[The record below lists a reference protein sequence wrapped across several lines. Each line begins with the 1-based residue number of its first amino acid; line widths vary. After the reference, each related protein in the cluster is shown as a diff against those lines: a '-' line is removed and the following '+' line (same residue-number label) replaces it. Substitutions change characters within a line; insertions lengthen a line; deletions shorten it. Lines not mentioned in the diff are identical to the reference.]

1 MNAGRENEDAR
12 SVLQTLKMIE
22 YHYSAP
28 AREVV
33 TRLRLFPR
41 AIRGP
46 QRLLQ
51 RECEGWRSNGWRRWA
66 SGCTGPCASAPGR
79 LEWTL
84 PPVRR
89 SPVGLA
95 SARTTRTSC

>member
-33 TRLRLFPR
+33 TRLRLFPGSLV
-41 AIRGP
+41 AGF
-46 QRLLQ
+46 
-51 RECEGWRSNGWRRWA
+51 
-66 SGCTGPCASAPGR
+66 SGFQPKAFFEAAADAGTAPK
-79 LEWTL
+79 
-84 PPVRR
+84 VKF
-89 SPVGLA
+89 
-95 SARTTRTSC
+95 